1 MSSAP
6 PKHRGVPVRISD
18 GLYAD
23 AKAQAQR
30 DFRTI
35 TGQLE
40 YWARLGQFLCAH
52 PGASAAE
59 VMRRVGQ
66 PPASAGEDP
75 PGA

>member
-1 MSSAP
+1 MSSAL

-30 DFRTI
+30 EFRTI

-40 YWARLGQFLCAH
+40 YWARLGQFICAH
-52 PGASAAE
+52 PEVSTAE
-59 VMRRVGQ
+59 ALRRLGLSCA
-66 PPASAGEDP
+66 PTGDDPTAG
-75 PGA
+75 